1 MFQNIVNE
9 IEEENQQEINNK
21 GSKKN
26 NKIKTII
33 KNALTKQNI
42 LMYIISFM
50 LSMVSCGNENIA
62 PFGLAMFAAIC
73 SNGIP
78 MGIIYLLM
86 IIGTFIGFGT
96 QTTLTFIL
104 TTLAFVTM
112 IIIFKPEYQE
122 QNVNEKRKLGKYIFI
137 STLIVQVASMLFSG
151 FLVYDLLASILM
163 SVTVYIFYKIFTN
176 SIILINELDIKTA
189 FSIEEVIGASL
200 MLSIAISAFGDFS
213 IFGLQIK
220 NILNILIVLILGWKN
235 GMLIGATS
243 GVTIG
248 AVLGII
254 GTGSPEMIA
263 SYALSG
269 LIAGIF
275 SKLGKVGVIV
285 GFIIGNTLLA
295 YATNGNTAPIIYL
308 KEILVASLGLLLVPK
323 NIEIN
328 IEEFFV
334 KDKFL
339 PVTGDYR
346 LEENKDTVEK
356 LNTVSETIQEIS
368 TVYTKD
374 DKKNKEIFIEE
385 LNKNLIGMEENILF
399 DDIQNPNEEIIDDIF
414 NELNQNERIESEK
427 LIDIF
432 EKHNNYI
439 VGFEDE
445 ETNKRIEK
453 DIKNIVRTINNSYKT
468 SKINFICTQK
478 INENKKTLSHQLS
491 GVSKV
496 IDSLA
501 QDIDKTSQEEFKEQ
515 KEKIKVML
523 KQKGIEL
530 VDLTIKQEQNKRYII
545 NLYTEACKKEN
556 KKQCP
561 IKAIE
566 KILSKVLEE
575 EIVIQKEK
583 CAMKLE
589 QNICKQIYVSKD
601 KYSLQIG
608 IAKAKKENSS
618 VSGDTSIQTKLD
630 DGKYLVAISDGMGS
644 GPEARKSSKIAI
656 KMLERLLTNGFDK
669 DSSLELIN
677 STIALNTEEDMY
689 STLDVAIFDLYLGNV
704 EFIKNGACPTYIKN
718 GKEVQLMKSI
728 SLPAGIL
735 EDIDLV
741 VHDKDLEENDIFV
754 MCSDGIIESN
764 TEYQN
769 KELWVKNIL
778 EDLIT
783 DNVQKIADI
792 ILQES
797 IDNGY
802 GIAKDD
808 MTIIVIKIKKL

>member
-9 IEEENQQEINNK
+9 IESENTEETNNN
-21 GSKKN
+21 SKKN
-26 NKIKTII
+26 NKIKTIL
-33 KNALTKQNI
+33 KNTLTKQNI
-42 LMYIISFM
+42 LMYVISFM
-50 LSMVSCGNENIA
+50 ISMVSCGNENIA

-78 MGIIYLLM
+78 MGILYLVM
-86 IIGTFIGFGT
+86 IIGTFIGFGA
-96 QTTLTFIL
+96 QTTLAFIL

-122 QNVNEKRKLGKYIFI
+122 QDVNEKRKLGKYIFI
-137 STLIVQVASMLFSG
+137 STLIVQAGQMLFNG
-151 FLVYDLLASILM
+151 FLVYDLLASLLM
-163 SVTVYIFYKIFTN
+163 STTVYIFYKIFTN
-176 SIILINELDIKTA
+176 SIILVKDFDIKTA

-200 MLSIAISAFGDFS
+200 MLSIAISAFGDIS
-213 IFGLQIK
+213 VFGLQIK

-235 GMLIGATS
+235 GILIGATS

-275 SKLGKVGVIV
+275 SKLGRLGVII
-285 GFIIGNTLLA
+285 GFIIGNTLLT
-295 YATNGNTAPIIYL
+295 YATNGNTAQIIYL

-339 PVTGDYR
+339 PVSGDYR
-346 LEENKDTVEK
+346 LEENKDTVQK

-368 TVYTKD
+368 TVYTNGD
-374 DKKNKEIFIEE
+374 IKNKEIFIEE

-399 DDIQNPNEEIIDDIF
+399 EDILNPNEEIINDIF
-414 NELNQNERIESEK
+414 NELNQNEELNNET
-427 LIDIF
+427 LIHIF
-432 EKHNNYI
+432 ENHNNYI
-439 VGFEDE
+439 IGFEDE
-445 ETNKRIEK
+445 ETNENIRK
-453 DIKNIVRTINNSYKT
+453 DISDIVKIINNSYKS
-468 SKINFICTQK
+468 SKINFICNQK

-496 IDSLA
+496 IDSIA
-501 QDIDKTSQEEFKEQ
+501 QDIDKTCVEEFQEQ
-515 KEKIKVML
+515 KEKIKLLL
-523 KQKGIEL
+523 KQKRIEL
-530 VDLTIKQEQNKRYII
+530 VDINIKQEQNKKYII
-545 NLYTEACKKEN
+545 NIYIEACKKEN
-556 KKQCP
+556 KQECP
-561 IKAIE
+561 IKNIQ

-608 IAKAKKENSS
+608 IAKAKKENSP
-618 VSGDTSIQTKLD
+618 VSGDSSIQTKLD

-689 STLDVAIFDLYLGNV
+689 STLDVAIFDLYSGNV

-718 GKEVQLMKSI
+718 GKEVQLIKSI

-735 EDIDLV
+735 ENIDLV
-741 VHDKDLEENDIFV
+741 VHDRDIEENDIFI
-754 MCSDGIIESN
+754 MCSDGIVESN

-783 DNVQKIADI
+783 DNAQKIADI

-802 GIAKDD
+802 GVAKDD
-808 MTIIVIKIKKL
+808 MTIIVMKIYKK